1 MTDEG
6 GRGVFLETILPIFQ
20 TPQRSAPPTKR

>member
-6 GRGVFLETILPIFQ
+6 GRGVFLETILRILQ